1 MSVMVSAK
9 ALEIAERECQ
19 QRIRDLQTR
28 VIAMSD
34 ALADCRKQADLI
46 ASMIGGGTGYRHKL
60 IACDAVA
67 KLRGTLAAIGY

>member
-19 QRIRDLQTR
+19 QRIRDLQAR

-34 ALADCRKQADLI
+34 ALAECRKQADLASRMI
-46 ASMIGGGTGYRHKL
+46 ADGTGYRHKQ
-60 IACDAVA
+60 IARDAVA
-67 KLRGTLAAIGY
+67 KLRGTLGAIGY